1 MSGQVYVSDALI
13 AGGRSEVRL
22 RGDGS
27 ALWVAM
33 DRDDAGFED
42 LQNRRVRIGMEASHT
57 RSAMGYGNLR
67 TGLEAG
73 VRSDSGDGPSGKGLE
88 GGGSVEWSDA
98 MPRLT
103 LSSRGRVLTLGIY
116 DEWGVSGALRLT
128 PGNDGHGLSFS
139 LSPSY
144 GQENSGM
151 EQLWQAGT
159 LNSITP
165 GGTSSSAP
173 SARMRM
179 DSEIGY
185 GVPSSFGMVR
195 PYLAAS
201 LQQGGGQTQRMGT
214 RWELSP
220 GMKLNLE
227 GTRRERAT
235 ANDEHRIQLQWEWSW

>member
-1 MSGQVYVSDALI
+1 MSGQVYASDALI

-42 LQNRRVRIGMEASHT
+42 LQNRRVRIGLEASHT
-57 RSAMGYGNLR
+57 RSAMGYGSLR

-73 VRSDSGDGPSGKGLE
+73 VRSDSGDGPSGNGLE
-88 GGGSVEWSDA
+88 VGGSVEWRDA
-98 MPRLT
+98 MPGVT

-144 GQENSGM
+144 GQENSGI
-151 EQLWQAGT
+151 ERLWQAGT

-165 GGTSSSAP
+165 GGTSSAAP

-179 DSEIGY
+179 DSEVGY

-201 LQQGGGQTQRMGT
+201 LQQGGGQTQRMGA

-227 GTRRERAT
+227 AARRERAT
-235 ANDEHRIQLQWEWSW
+235 ANNEHRLQLQWEWSW